1 MTLAG
6 MAERRVTPIRLTE
19 HARAGWDRFCTT
31 ERITLTALT
40 EAIGLELAEGH
51 DVIPPA
57 VVERAATIDRHRK
70 SRR

>member
-1 MTLAG
+1 MT
-6 MAERRVTPIRLTE
+6 RRRPIASELTE
-19 HARAGWDRFCTT
+19 AAIAGIDQFCGR
-31 ERITLTALT
+31 ERITRTALL
-40 EAIGLELAEGH
+40 EALGLELADGH